1 MMLNRRTFIRVA
13 AGAAMYSQGTAR
25 RRAIDVHAH
34 YFPRPFLN
42 DLAKNG
48 AAPGFDVDFSMPDAP
63 VLVQGTVRTP
73 LDVTYWD
80 LDKRIR
86 RMDAQGVE
94 VHALS
99 LTLPMVHWASPA
111 RGAALATMVN
121 DSMIEAHAAFPER
134 FVGCASLP
142 IQAPDLAVKEIDRI
156 SEQRAIRGVYLPTS
170 FSDKNLSDPSLFPI
184 YQRCERLNLPVLL
197 HPVTPIGSDRLQPYY
212 LRNLLGNPYDTGVA
226 AAFLIFGGVLDRFPN
241 LNVVLPHAGG
251 TLPFMAG
258 RLQHGHGVRP
268 EVRNTAQR
276 PFAEYL
282 RRFHFDTIT
291 HSPEALRFLIELV
304 GTDRVVLGSDYCFD
318 MGDDHPLETI
328 AKLKLSSAD
337 QDKILFANARRL
349 FRL

>member
-1 MMLNRRTFIRVA
+1 
-13 AGAAMYSQGTAR
+13 
-25 RRAIDVHAH
+25 
-34 YFPRPFLN
+34 
-42 DLAKNG
+42 
-48 AAPGFDVDFSMPDAP
+48 
-63 VLVQGTVRTP
+63 
-73 LDVTYWD
+73 
-80 LDKRIR
+80 
-86 RMDAQGVE
+86 
-94 VHALS
+94 
-99 LTLPMVHWASPA
+99 
-111 RGAALATMVN
+111 
-121 DSMIEAHAAFPER
+121 MIEAHAAFPER

-197 HPVTPIGSDRLQPYY
+197 HPVTPIGSDRLQAYY

-258 RLQHGHGVRP
+258 RLQHGQAVRP

-276 PFAEYL
+276 PFGEYL